1 MQHATVSRRSFVM
14 GAGTA
19 AALAAGASL
28 AAGATAALADESA
41 TDEQVA
47 DTPAWLGEEPV
58 IDDADVEGEDAAD
71 VIIIGL
77 SDSGSVAARAAAEA
91 GATVIGI
98 EKADGVMSC
107 GEDVAIVNGGY
118 NEAWGRTDIVPENT
132 IIDTHMDE
140 CGYDV
145 KRTIFKRYVEESGA
159 AWDWIL
165 GAVDDLYV
173 AQAQYEEIP
182 EEAGANY
189 IAPYYWPTPEGAD
202 WSREA
207 HPTFPTSVHLPNLRA
222 VTQAQ
227 VSAAEATGNFT
238 GYFGHAA
245 AKLIMEDGRCTGVY
259 ARNYE
264 TGKYKKLTANKGVI
278 LCCGDYVM
286 NDDMVREYLPIFF
299 EHQLTRMNPMMDV
312 EGNPANVG
320 DGIKMALWAGASV
333 QAHHAPMIH
342 NMGGGAKQ
350 NGGYGVMGVSG
361 YLQLNLR
368 GERFM
373 NEDLPGQQVEEQ
385 VELQPS
391 FCSYQF
397 FDAAW
402 PEQVAAFPAAHGT
415 VDKYMDEYP
424 ANTQSAKKNA
434 RTPGFI
440 ADSIESGACL
450 TADTIDELLAQLEGM
465 DVEKAK
471 ASIERYNELAA
482 KGEDEDFG
490 KVSSRLF
497 ALDTPPFY
505 AAKITT
511 ANVLVCLGGVESDED
526 CRAYSK
532 DREPIPGLYV
542 AGNMQGNRFAY
553 RYPISLKGCSV
564 GMAMTMGKIAG
575 ESAAAGK

>member
-1 MQHATVSRRSFVM
+1 MQTSPMNRRTFIKGAGSAAVI
-14 GAGTA
+14 AGTA
-19 AALAAGASL
+19 MTTANAAFADNATEETAS
-28 AAGATAALADESA
+28 EVPS
-41 TDEQVA
+41 
-47 DTPAWLGEEPV
+47 WLGEEPV
-58 IDDADVEGEDAAD
+58 IDDADVEGEDSAD
-71 VIIIGL
+71 VIVIGL
-77 SDSGSVAARAAAEA
+77 SDSGSVAVRAAAEA

-98 EKADGVMSC
+98 EKGSDVAFC
-107 GEDVAIVNGGY
+107 GEDVAIINGSY
-118 NEAWGRTDIVPENT
+118 NEAWGRTDIVPKET
-132 IIDTHMDE
+132 IINTHMDE

-145 KRTIFKRYVEESGA
+145 KRPIFKRYIEESGE

-165 GAVDDLYV
+165 SAVDGLYV

-182 EEAGANY
+182 EEYGTSY

-202 WSREA
+202 WSKEA
-207 HPTFPTSVHLPNLRA
+207 HPTFPTSVHIPNLGA
-222 VTQAQ
+222 VTKAQ
-227 VSAAEATGNFT
+227 VAAAEATGNFT

-245 AKLIMEDGRCTGVY
+245 VKLIMEDGRCIGVY
-259 ARNYE
+259 TRNYE
-264 TGKYKKLTANKGVI
+264 TSKYKKFTANKGVI

-286 NDDMVREYLPIFF
+286 NDDMMRYYLPVFF
-299 EHQLTRMNPMMDV
+299 DHELTRMNFMSDV
-312 EGNPANVG
+312 EGNSANVG
-320 DGIKMALWAGASV
+320 DGYKMAMWAGARI
-333 QAHHAPMIH
+333 QAHHAPAIH

-350 NGGYGVMGVSG
+350 NNGYGVMGVSG

-385 VELQPS
+385 VELQPQ

-440 ADSIESGACL
+440 EEAVERGACVK
-450 TADTIDELLAQLEGM
+450 ADTIEELLAQLEGM
-465 DVEKAK
+465 DVEAAK
-471 ASIERYNELAA
+471 VSIERYNELAA
-482 KGEDEDFG
+482 NGCDEDFG
-490 KVSSRLF
+490 KVASRLF
-497 ALDTPPFY
+497 PLDTPPFY
-505 AAKITT
+505 AAKIVT
-511 ANVLVCLGGVESDED
+511 ANVLVCLGGVESDEY
-526 CRAYSK
+526 CRAYSTE
-532 DREPIPGLYV
+532 REPIPGLYV

-553 RYPISLKGCSV
+553 RYPICLKGCSV